1 MQREEVWFQS
11 GGLRC
16 SAWFYS
22 GGATDRAPAIV
33 FCPGYTGSKFA
44 AFYQPY
50 VERFTEAGIS
60 VLLVDYRGWGESEG
74 PRGVIDPQWQVA
86 DIRAGLSYLESRPDV
101 DRSRLGVFGVSFGG
115 GNAVTVAGLDER
127 VKAAVSV
134 SGVADGRAFL
144 RSMRREYEWGQ
155 FLDDLAEYRRQLA
168 SGGEQKLVKPM
179 GEIAIPTPER
189 LATKVKGNVPEGM
202 TPDATPLECADAIL
216 DYRPVDL
223 AARIAPRALL
233 LFYVEGDVVV
243 SPEHSIWMYEAA
255 GGPKKL
261 VALEGSTHYAAYL
274 DHFERIAAESLSWFA
289 THLARRDTRE
299 QGLA

>member
-11 GGLRC
+11 GGVRC
-16 SAWFYS
+16 SAWFYA
-22 GGATDRAPAIV
+22 GKDADPAPALV

-50 VERFTEAGIS
+50 VERFTQAGIS

-115 GNAVTVAGLDER
+115 GNAVAVAGLDDR

-168 SGGEQKLVKPM
+168 AGGEQKMVQPM
-179 GEIAIPTPER
+179 GDIAIPTPER

-243 SPEHSIWMYEAA
+243 PPEHSIWMYEAA

-274 DHFERIAAESLSWFA
+274 DHFERIAADSLSWFA
-289 THLARRDTRE
+289 THLDRRDTRE
-299 QGLA
+299 HGFA